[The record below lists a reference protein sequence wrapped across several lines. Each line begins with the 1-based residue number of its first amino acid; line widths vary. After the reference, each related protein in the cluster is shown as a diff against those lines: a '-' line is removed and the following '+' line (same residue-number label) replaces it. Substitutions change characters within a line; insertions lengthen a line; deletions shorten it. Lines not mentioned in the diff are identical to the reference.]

1 MKRLALLACVLTI
14 ALPTVALAGARVVLK
29 DADQAKRDA
38 IIKKLRDHPLT
49 QVVPNENVKIEIS
62 TDTIVRSCCMPPQ
75 LVVAGTVTNTS
86 SRPIDYV
93 KLIFTFEDGDGRV
106 LHTESLYNEKAASLN
121 DDATMQ
127 RVLNE
132 KPHFTVLPPGAS
144 DKFSFGIPT
153 TLLPRCSKIELVSV
167 EQADVASR

>member
-1 MKRLALLACVLTI
+1 MVI
-14 ALPTVALAGARVVLK
+14 K
-29 DADQAKRDA
+29 DADQASRDA
-38 IIKKLRDHPLT
+38 IVKKLRDHPLT
-49 QVVPNENVKIEIS
+49 QVVPNQNVKVQIT

-75 LVVAGTVTNTS
+75 LVVAGSITNVS
-86 SRPIDYV
+86 SKPIDYV
-93 KLIFTFEDGDGRV
+93 KLIFAFEDGDGRV

-121 DDATMQ
+121 DDAELQ

-144 DKFSFGIPT
+144 DKFSFGVPT

-167 EQADVASR
+167 EQTDVASR